1 MDPILKLGND
11 HLDHSAL
18 ISDFEATY
26 RYIRSSAHYDSTKLI
41 TALYPL
47 RLDMEIH
54 FAKEEYAIFP
64 NLEHPLIPVL
74 IDEHIILKGKLS
86 ELDELINA
94 VNDHE
99 EGYGQIGVDELK
111 TFIDS
116 FCFLRNSHIEK
127 EDMILFPYLV
137 DNTDIALLEV
147 IRTKLNEFDNIAAI
161 ALL

>member
-11 HLDHSAL
+11 HLDHSEL
-18 ISDFEATY
+18 ISNLEITY
-26 RYIRSSAHYDSTKLI
+26 RDIRSSGHYDSRKLI

-64 NLEHPLIPVL
+64 NLDHPLIPVL
-74 IDEHIILKGKLS
+74 IEEHIILKGKLS
-86 ELDELINA
+86 ELEELINA
-94 VNDHE
+94 ANNHE
-99 EGYGQIGVDELK
+99 ESYNEIGIDELK
-111 TFIDS
+111 IFIDS

-137 DNTDIALLEV
+137 DNIDISLLEI
-147 IRTKLNEFDNIAAI
+147 IRIKLNEFENIAAI